1 MRRAACVVAV
11 LERRGEIGLRRALGA
26 RSGQIA
32 GQFVA
37 EAIVLGGLGG
47 IAGVICG
54 ALGVLTYATLQG
66 QAVTI
71 PLVVLVGGPVVALV
85 VGVIAGLY
93 PAISAARLSPTSA
106 LRTV

>member
-1 MRRAACVVAV
+1 MMVVAV
-11 LERRGEIGLRRALGA
+11 LERRGELGLRRTLGA

-71 PLVVLVGGPVVALV
+71 PLVVLVGGPVV
-85 VGVIAGLY
+85 GVIAGLC